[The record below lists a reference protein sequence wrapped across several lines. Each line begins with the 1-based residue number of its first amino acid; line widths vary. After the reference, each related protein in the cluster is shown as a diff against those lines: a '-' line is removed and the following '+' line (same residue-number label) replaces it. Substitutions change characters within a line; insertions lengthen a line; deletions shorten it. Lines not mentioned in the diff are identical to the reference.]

1 MSQQAE
7 ALAAWQQRPQP
18 ALKEQAL
25 LSSAHRQHG
34 IKVTTDR
41 KRKHALSQAAT

>member
-1 MSQQAE
+1 MTTKATTSIERASSAQ
-7 ALAAWQQRPQP
+7 
-18 ALKEQAL
+18 
-25 LSSAHRQHG
+25 LSSSHRQHG

>member
-18 ALKEQAL
+18 ALKEQSQ
-25 LSSAHRQHG
+25 LSVSMVS
-34 IKVTTDR
+34 K
-41 KRKHALSQAAT
+41 SQQIESESMR